1 MKNNVIKFFLGI
13 VTLFC
18 LCLLCG
24 CESKN
29 VYDVGIIMPNKEQ
42 DRWTIESKYL
52 EDEFKKNNIETGI
65 LFSNDSIQ
73 VEEENINSLI
83 NLGIKVLIIASCD
96 ANQASSIIS
105 KCKENNI
112 KVICYD
118 RLIANSDAVD
128 YYVTFSNEEVGMK
141 QAQYLIDNKPQG
153 KNIPIYLYCGSKN
166 DTNAY
171 KIFKGS
177 WKVLQPYLENGTLVC
192 ANSDKVNTYKNHA
205 DIQEN
210 ELNAIVKELST
221 NWESSVAHNIA
232 SKDLE
237 GNDKSLKGDVLV
249 LAPNDTTARSISEA
263 FSLDKDITSFKI
275 TGQDGEL
282 ASIAYLEYNKQSM
295 TIFKNTLETCNSA
308 IELTKDILAEKEI
321 TTSDFENN
329 GVKDVATIYSDIVLL
344 TRDNYKEE
352 LLKANYYTEDEITF
366 E

>member
-1 MKNNVIKFFLGI
+1 MKNNVMKILLGI
-13 VTLFC
+13 VTVFC
-18 LCLLCG
+18 LSLLCG
-24 CESKN
+24 CESKR

-73 VEEENINSLI
+73 VEEENVNSLI

-96 ANQASSIIS
+96 ASKTSSIIE
-105 KCKENNI
+105 KCKDNNI

-118 RLIANSDAVD
+118 RLIADSEAVD
-128 YYVTFSNEEVGMK
+128 YYVTFSNEEIGME
-141 QAQYLIDNKPQG
+141 QAQYLIDNKPEG

-171 KIFKGS
+171 KVFKGS
-177 WKVLQPYLENGTLVC
+177 WKVLQPYIANGTLVV
-192 ANSDKVNTYKNHA
+192 ANCKKANEYKNSVELSDK
-205 DIQEN
+205 
-210 ELNAIVKELST
+210 ELNSIVQELST
-221 NWESSVAHNIA
+221 NWEGSTAHNIA

-263 FSLDKDITSFKI
+263 FSLDKDITNFKI

-308 IELTKDILAEKEI
+308 INLTKDILAEKEI
-321 TTSDFENN
+321 VTSDFENN